1 MTEAT
6 SFKLTYRTMFNP
18 SEELHTRFV
27 THDLAKRRV
36 ALYHKD
42 PLRTITLPSLEEP
55 WQCNQ
60 QNSTCQCAL
69 PLPHPV

>member
-6 SFKLTYRTMFNP
+6 SFKLTYSTMFNP

-55 WQCNQ
+55 WQ
-60 QNSTCQCAL
+60 
-69 PLPHPV
+69 